1 MCIQSI
7 YEKSNYKL
15 VEHKTIRRENSRD
28 TNLNHFDEQNP
39 IFDII
44 GVTDLNYQMLL
55 FDYYVKHKRYDDFKN
70 CLHILISILSICYMI
85 YNLIKLEK
93 ILL

>member
-28 TNLNHFDEQNP
+28 TNLNHFAEQNP

-70 CLHILISILSICYMI
+70 CLHILISIITVCYMF
-85 YNLIKLEK
+85 Y
-93 ILL
+93 ILLSMQPILV

>member
-1 MCIQSI
+1 M
-7 YEKSNYKL
+7 
-15 VEHKTIRRENSRD
+15 TISVRK
-28 TNLNHFDEQNP
+28 
-39 IFDII
+39 
-44 GVTDLNYQMLL
+44 GLL

-93 ILL
+93 VLV

>member
-7 YEKSNYKL
+7 YEKSNYEL
-15 VEHKTIRRENSRD
+15 VEQKTITRENSRD
-28 TNLNHFDEQNP
+28 IDLNHFAEQNP

-70 CLHILISILSICYMI
+70 CLHILISIITVCYMF
-85 YNLIKLEK
+85 Y
-93 ILL
+93 ILLSMQPILV